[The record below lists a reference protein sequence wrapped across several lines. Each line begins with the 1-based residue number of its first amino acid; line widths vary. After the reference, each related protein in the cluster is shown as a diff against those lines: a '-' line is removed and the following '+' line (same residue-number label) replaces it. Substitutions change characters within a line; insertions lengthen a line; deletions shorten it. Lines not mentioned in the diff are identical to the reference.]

1 MQPASVAVATDLSA
15 HSQGT
20 PHLHPNDCAC
30 GPCSLNAVCNLA
42 RSMQRA
48 VDADCDRIFRLAEPH
63 IGRDTASR
71 RTIVPPPSD
80 KSRRRHLATRAIDR
94 LCGAEPEARRK
105 LEEALELSRGYLRKV
120 RQGKTQPSASL
131 TLLLTMLADDGH
143 PIDTIRALWTS
154 PTTPTKRRR
163 R

>member
-1 MQPASVAVATDLSA
+1 MQSASVAEDTDLSA
-15 HSQGT
+15 HSQCI
-20 PHLHPNDCAC
+20 PHPNDCAC
-30 GPCSLNAVCNLA
+30 GSCSLHTGCNLA
-42 RSMQRA
+42 RAMQRA
-48 VDADCDRIFRLAEPH
+48 VDADCDRIGLLAEPH

-80 KSRRRHLATRAIDR
+80 KQRRRHLATRAIDR
-94 LCGAEPEARRK
+94 LCGAELEARRK

-143 PIDTIRALWTS
+143 PLDTIRALWTP
-154 PTTPTKRRR
+154 PTPPTKRRPR
-163 R
+163 

>member
-1 MQPASVAVATDLSA
+1 MQPVSVADATDLSTD
-15 HSQGT
+15 SQCT
-20 PHLHPNDCAC
+20 LHPTDCAC
-30 GPCSLNAVCNLA
+30 GPCSLHAVCNLA
-42 RSMQRA
+42 QSLQRA

-63 IGRDTASR
+63 IGRVTDR
-71 RTIVPPPSD
+71 RRIIIPPPSD
-80 KSRRRHLATRAIDR
+80 RAHRRHLATRAIER

-154 PTTPTKRRR
+154 PTTPPKRRWR
-163 R
+163 